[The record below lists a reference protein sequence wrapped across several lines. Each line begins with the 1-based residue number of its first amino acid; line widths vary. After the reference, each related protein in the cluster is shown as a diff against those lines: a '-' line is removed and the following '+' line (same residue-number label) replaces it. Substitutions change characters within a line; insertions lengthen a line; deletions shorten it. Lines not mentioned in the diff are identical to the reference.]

1 MVMDFHSGVMQG
13 PFWSHTSYCILTRER
28 AWELWVS
35 LIYKS
40 THLIEEAPSLQLH
53 HLTKTAPRVTI
64 TMGLRISSYEIS
76 RGHKAW
82 DHSRYKGELAHPPA
96 VAVVTHTP
104 LHPHFLH
111 HLAAIPYILSL
122 WVSQVHVSQVSAP
135 SHIQPIQCLLL
146 PCWGPGN
153 LPGSADVS
161 ISATFLLS
169 PSLDFHFLD
178 HVGAGEMVTRR
189 ESSDIID
196 LHGSVLAFSWSRWT
210 ELKFLLTNKYFP
222 CGVSM
227 WFSRTFTSW
236 GSPTS

>member
-1 MVMDFHSGVMQG
+1 MEMDFHSGVMQG

-28 AWELWVS
+28 ARELCVS
-35 LIYKS
+35 HVYKS

-53 HLTKTAPRVTI
+53 HVKKTAPKVTI

-76 RGHKAW
+76 GGHKGW
-82 DHSRYKGELAHPPA
+82 DHSRYKGELAHPPP

-122 WVSQVHVSQVSAP
+122 WVSQVQVSQVSAS
-135 SHIQPIQCLLL
+135 SHTQPIQCLPL

-161 ISATFLLS
+161 ISARFLLS
-169 PSLDFHFLD
+169 PSLDLHSLGHD
-178 HVGAGEMVTRR
+178 GTR
-189 ESSDIID
+189 
-196 LHGSVLAFSWSRWT
+196 
-210 ELKFLLTNKYFP
+210 
-222 CGVSM
+222 
-227 WFSRTFTSW
+227 
-236 GSPTS
+236 